1 MTENPTETRSAPAP
15 SGAAPLVR
23 IDGLEKTF
31 TIGFLRKK
39 VEAVRGVSFEVRPGE
54 IFGVLG
60 PNGAGKTTTIKML
73 LGLIFP
79 TKGTLSLF
87 GEARPSP
94 AVMKRLG
101 YLPENPYVYQYLKPH
116 EFLDLCGRLCGIP
129 ASERKKKSDAILE
142 RVGLAHAVDRPIGRF
157 SKGMTQRIGLAQ
169 ALLHDPELLI
179 LDEPMSGLDPIGRK
193 QVRDLIVEERKRGKT
208 ILFTSHILS
217 DVELLCDRV
226 AIFHRG
232 KVTAYGALSELL
244 KPEVRR
250 TEVELEGTSDALVR
264 ELEGLGAGIAR
275 EEGRRTARVRVTMPG
290 EEGAKRVLALAL
302 AQDARIVEVH
312 ESRETL
318 EDLFLRDSGLAAHKE
333 DSP

>member
-1 MTENPTETRSAPAP
+1 
-15 SGAAPLVR
+15 
-23 IDGLEKTF
+23 
-31 TIGFLRKK
+31 
-39 VEAVRGVSFEVRPGE
+39 
-54 IFGVLG
+54 
-60 PNGAGKTTTIKML
+60 ML

-94 AVMKRLG
+94 EVMKRLG

-264 ELEGLGAGIAR
+264 ELEGLGARIAR

>member
-1 MTENPTETRSAPAP
+1 MTDPKSTDT
-15 SGAAPLVR
+15 APLVR
-23 IDGLEKTF
+23 VENLEKTF
-31 TIGFLRKK
+31 QIGFFRKK

-79 TKGTLSLF
+79 SKGTLSLF
-87 GEARPSP
+87 GQARPEP
-94 AVMKRLG
+94 EVMKRLG

-129 ASERKKKSDAILE
+129 SSERKKKSDAILE
-142 RVGLAHAVDRPIGRF
+142 RVGLSHATDRPIGRF

-232 KVTAYGALSELL
+232 KVTAYGALTDLL

-250 TEVELEGTSDALVR
+250 TEIELEGASEELVK
-264 ELEGLGAGIAR
+264 ELEAIGASVVAEAHRGSAQ
-275 EEGRRTARVRVTMPG
+275 RRRVTMPG

-302 AQDARIVEVH
+302 AKDARIVEVH
-312 ESRETL
+312 ETRETL
-318 EDLFLRDSGLAAHKE
+318 EDLFLRDSNLATQKE
-333 DSP
+333 DAHP

>member
-1 MTENPTETRSAPAP
+1 MTEIPTETRSAPAP

-264 ELEGLGAGIAR
+264 ELEGLGARIAR